1 MTQVL
6 RIVNVNTKK
15 YTNTQVFRNELDDL
29 IRC

>member
-15 YTNTQVFRNELDDL
+15 NTNTQVFRNELDDL